1 MDWKDVAGMVGKFAP
16 VLGTLIGGPAGA
28 GVGALVASALG
39 VGADPSEVAQALSLS
54 PDAAIK
60 LKQLE
65 KERQVELQGLLVTA
79 EANRLAAETAAS
91 SEVNQTM
98 RAESQSERWPQWSWR
113 PFIGFCVGLNSLAAS
128 VLVLVVFG
136 ATVYGAPAA
145 AAAVASL
152 PTVLGAL
159 AGISLTVMPVL
170 GIASYFR
177 GKAQAD
183 PAIPPT
189 RQV

>member
-1 MDWKDVAGMVGKFAP
+1 MDWRDVAGVVGKVAP

-28 GVGALVASALG
+28 GIGALVASALG
-39 VGADPSEVAQALSLS
+39 VGADPGEVAQALALS

-65 KERQVELQGLLVTA
+65 KERQVELQALLVTA
-79 EANRLAAETAAS
+79 EANRLTAETAAAT
-91 SEVNQTM
+91 EVNATM

-136 ATVYGAPAA
+136 ATVAGAPQAG
-145 AAAVASL
+145 AAVASL

-183 PAIPPT
+183 PTIPPT